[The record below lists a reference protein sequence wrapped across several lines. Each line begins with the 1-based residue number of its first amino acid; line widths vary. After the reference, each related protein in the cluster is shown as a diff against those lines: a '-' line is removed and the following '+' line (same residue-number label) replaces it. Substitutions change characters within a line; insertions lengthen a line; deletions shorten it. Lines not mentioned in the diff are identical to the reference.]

1 MPSSTEY
8 KPIKATQVRIA
19 AERFYVLLEDGR
31 ELGIP
36 YDWYWRLAEA
46 TPEQLNNWRL
56 IAGGQGIFWED
67 LSVLGLLEGR
77 KSVKREG
84 LYAKFIYPSLLSFL
98 FFLPLFVMPRAPNNV
113 LLQSTLHL
121 C

>member
-1 MPSSTEY
+1 MPSPTEY

-19 AERFYVLLEDGR
+19 AERFYVLLKDGR

-56 IAGGQGIFWED
+56 IAGGQGISWEDLDED
-67 LSVLGLLEGR
+67 LSVIRLLEGR
-77 KSVKREG
+77 RSVRT
-84 LYAKFIYPSLLSFL
+84 LRPDTLKFICIY
-98 FFLPLFVMPRAPNNV
+98 R
-113 LLQSTLHL
+113 
-121 C
+121 

>member
-1 MPSSTEY
+1 MHQDRAVKSGMSSLAEY
-8 KPIKATQVRIA
+8 KPIKATQVRID

-46 TPEQLNNWRL
+46 TQEQLNNWRL
-56 IAGGQGIFWED
+56 IAGGQGISWEDLDED

-77 KSVKREG
+77 KSVKRE
-84 LYAKFIYPSLLSFL
+84 IVSE
-98 FFLPLFVMPRAPNNV
+98 
-113 LLQSTLHL
+113 
-121 C
+121 

>member
-46 TPEQLNNWRL
+46 APEQLNNWRL
-56 IAGGQGIFWED
+56 IAGGQGISWEDLDED

-77 KSVKREG
+77 KSVKRE
-84 LYAKFIYPSLLSFL
+84 IVSE
-98 FFLPLFVMPRAPNNV
+98 
-113 LLQSTLHL
+113 
-121 C
+121 

>member
-1 MPSSTEY
+1 MPSSSEY

-36 YDWYWRLAEA
+36 YDWYWRLTEA
-46 TPEQLNNWRL
+46 TPAQLNNWRL
-56 IAGGQGIFWED
+56 IAGGQGISWEDLDED

-77 KSVKREG
+77 KSLKG
-84 LYAKFIYPSLLSFL
+84 DSI
-98 FFLPLFVMPRAPNNV
+98 
-113 LLQSTLHL
+113 
-121 C
+121 

>member
-1 MPSSTEY
+1 MVQIESQKRGMISLAEY
-8 KPIKATQVRIA
+8 KTIKASQVRIA

-56 IAGGQGIFWED
+56 IAEGKGFFGRIWMRICRCWGCWMGG
-67 LSVLGLLEGR
+67 GR
-77 KSVKREG
+77 LRDWNSSCANQLRPEK
-84 LYAKFIYPSLLSFL
+84 L
-98 FFLPLFVMPRAPNNV
+98 
-113 LLQSTLHL
+113 LHL
-121 C
+121 TS

>member
-1 MPSSTEY
+1 MPSSAEY
-8 KPIKATQVRIA
+8 KPIKATHVRIA

-46 TPEQLNNWRL
+46 TPEQLNNWLL
-56 IAGGQGIFWED
+56 IGGGQGIFWEELDED

-77 KSVKREG
+77 RSVKGEIV
-84 LYAKFIYPSLLSFL
+84 FE
-98 FFLPLFVMPRAPNNV
+98 
-113 LLQSTLHL
+113 
-121 C
+121 

>member
-1 MPSSTEY
+1 MPSSSEY

-36 YDWYWRLAEA
+36 YDWYWRLTEA
-46 TPEQLNNWRL
+46 TPAQLNNWRL
-56 IAGGQGIFWED
+56 IAGGQGISWEDLDED

-77 KSVKREG
+77 RSMETAISDLRCTRK
-84 LYAKFIYPSLLSFL
+84 
-98 FFLPLFVMPRAPNNV
+98 
-113 LLQSTLHL
+113 

>member
-1 MPSSTEY
+1 MSSLAEY
-8 KPIKATQVRIA
+8 KTIKATQVRIA
-19 AERFYVLLEDGR
+19 VERFYVMLEDGR

-56 IAGGQGIFWED
+56 IAGGQGISWDDLDED

-77 KSVKREG
+77 KNVKREVV
-84 LYAKFIYPSLLSFL
+84 SE
-98 FFLPLFVMPRAPNNV
+98 
-113 LLQSTLHL
+113 
-121 C
+121 

>member
-1 MPSSTEY
+1 MSSLAEY

-67 LSVLGLLEGR
+67 LDEDLSVLGLLEGR
-77 KSVKREG
+77 RSVKGEIVSG
-84 LYAKFIYPSLLSFL
+84 
-98 FFLPLFVMPRAPNNV
+98 
-113 LLQSTLHL
+113 
-121 C
+121 

>member
-1 MPSSTEY
+1 MSSSAEY

-36 YDWYWRLAEA
+36 YDWYWRLAGARLE
-46 TPEQLNNWRL
+46 ELNNWRL
-56 IAGGQGIFWED
+56 IAGGQGISWEDLDED

-77 KSVKREG
+77 SSGKTKKGCFYQQESLFCKSKQS
-84 LYAKFIYPSLLSFL
+84 SLE
-98 FFLPLFVMPRAPNNV
+98 
-113 LLQSTLHL
+113 TLHRISL
-121 C
+121 NA

>member
-1 MPSSTEY
+1 MPSLSEY

-19 AERFYVLLEDGR
+19 EERFYVLLEDGR

-56 IAGGQGIFWED
+56 IAGGQGLFWEDLDED

-77 KSVKREG
+77 RSG
-84 LYAKFIYPSLLSFL
+84 NA
-98 FFLPLFVMPRAPNNV
+98 
-113 LLQSTLHL
+113 
-121 C
+121 

>member
-1 MPSSTEY
+1 MPSPSEY

-19 AERFYVLLEDGR
+19 AERFYVLLKDGH

-36 YDWYWRLAEA
+36 YDWCCRLAEA

-56 IAGGQGIFWED
+56 IAGGQGISWEDLDED

-77 KSVKREG
+77 RSVKG
-84 LYAKFIYPSLLSFL
+84 NSAKMILGSMSIQYTF
-98 FFLPLFVMPRAPNNV
+98 
-113 LLQSTLHL
+113 
-121 C
+121 